1 MPQLLQEYSHWSK
14 GKAFLLTTA
23 PQLPRTPALHPLGPR
38 QQVLHNHKT
47 GGRPDVK
54 PGLSC
59 WVDLRLNFKWGSEVV
74 SLKLPQPR
82 LADLLTPAS
91 LFFCC

>member
-1 MPQLLQEYSHWSK
+1 MKL
-14 GKAFLLTTA
+14 
-23 PQLPRTPALHPLGPR
+23 
-38 QQVLHNHKT
+38 
-47 GGRPDVK
+47 
-54 PGLSC
+54 GLSC